1 MNSLNYDLLK
11 KIISI
16 QRNLTIDDIE
26 QIYLPSIT
34 VYSDSTL
41 IENANMEC
49 INFLKCTRF

>member
-11 KIISI
+11 KIMSI

-26 QIYLPSIT
+26 QIYLSSFT
-34 VYSDSTL
+34 VYADTNL